1 MIFFSTQY
9 NIVQCAPLSD
19 ARYSLKF
26 LDLNP
31 KIYIFGDAKKTEL
44 QFFLSNLKINLTD
57 INFNLNNEVCIL
69 NPLGLPIKQSWDKR
83 NWYSHYHIQHKN
95 STISDLLLKYKLE
108 NFNMYSQFS
117 SSKNLER
124 PMQFFL
130 NKNLYNQS
138 KNQFISENLTL
149 IDINLVNYNKIILD
163 GDFCLKNQIKI
174 LKHFNFYFK
183 N

>member
-1 MIFFSTQY
+1 
-9 NIVQCAPLSD
+9 
-19 ARYSLKF
+19 
-26 LDLNP
+26 
-31 KIYIFGDAKKTEL
+31 
-44 QFFLSNLKINLTD
+44 
-57 INFNLNNEVCIL
+57 
-69 NPLGLPIKQSWDKR
+69 
-83 NWYSHYHIQHKN
+83 
-95 STISDLLLKYKLE
+95 
-108 NFNMYSQFS
+108 MYSQFS

-124 PMQFFL
+124 PMQFFS

-163 GDFCLKNQIKI
+163 GDFCLKNRIKI